1 LNWYVYILKCNDN
14 SLYTGITN
22 DLNKRVAT
30 HNSGKGAKYT
40 KTRTPV
46 SLIYKESF
54 ETKAESLKRE
64 IEIKK
69 LNRKEKLALIN

>member
-22 DLNKRVAT
+22 NLNKRVAT